1 MKHSMKNKLAT
12 CISLFAVATL
22 TAGLTSCAD
31 DLNEG
36 GSAMPDMKSKMAFKV
51 FTQDYLDA
59 PTTRAAQPEELGYMT
74 SNNGGEALSV
84 VEVIDNSITSDG
96 SGRTPSGTTRGIP
109 VENLEFATTTGYNGF
124 KLMAATYDDSKT
136 WLTAK
141 DDVVATNFINK
152 LDVLGTNDFETEYI
166 WPGQEAA
173 KKVAFFAWA
182 PYTNTTANTSVASD
196 LTVDNEQGAPKLT
209 YTVPVDNVSKQFDL
223 ITATAVDVPGDHNN
237 VQQLQFNH
245 VLSCIKF
252 AAGNLRD
259 CKITDIKL
267 TNIHYKGTYTFPD
280 ATGEMGT
287 WENTGDL
294 KTICIGKGETADSKD
309 VQSRITDQE
318 ANFILNAGEKNL
330 MMLPQTLEQGAQLQV
345 SFVFNSVD
353 MDEKKTDSNGAKTAE
368 NNGTISRTYTIDLS
382 GRRWESGK
390 TYTYI
395 LTTNSVNN
403 ILLVERPANFSF
415 NGTTEATFR
424 VSSYKYINGGQTQPL
439 AWTTKYYACT
449 EDGSMGEEIEK
460 PSWIET
466 TTDAATNLTGG
477 YQAYDMKLVAQ
488 QMTATGGAVSAI
500 TDLQN
505 AEPIG
510 TEAEPIDLS
519 YRDVMGNTLADGQS
533 TANCYVVRQPG
544 WYTFPLVYGNGIK
557 NGVENGV
564 ALGSTTKINADGNTI
579 NNAYIYLD
587 NNRGEEAIGDAVIIW
602 QDAPQL
608 ITPASVQLTDDK
620 HGIKFQIE
628 KRHITQ
634 GNAVLSVRDT
644 EKKILW
650 SWHIWVTAADL
661 GNTATI
667 KTANNDPSVGITS
680 AELMRIPLG
689 YCDGVTMEY
698 KQRDFFVQIIQ
709 TESGKTATFKVTQDA
724 KETAKYYGPNATFY
738 QWGRPVPQLP
748 FNGGTSDLG
757 NKLYYDSNKDASG
770 KAYTFT
776 RVSSTG
782 NIALSTVIQN
792 PFNYYYGTN
801 PVNNN
806 FLGYRLYNALYYD
819 LWNAGS
825 TANGENIYWYP
836 QTKKTIYD
844 PSPVGFCV
852 PRSGVFTLISVST
865 VSDLIAANESQGKA
879 KHYETTLDGT
889 AYANKLDDDDIL
901 EIPLIGYRYWNS
913 GDFNGTNRDNLFSIR
928 TVDVAIASE
937 FRHKAFYFANVSGQN
952 KFVDSNWVTPE
963 GACVIPVVE

>member
-36 GSAMPDMKSKMAFKV
+36 GSATPDMKSKMAFKV

-368 NNGTISRTYTIDLS
+368 NNGTVSRTYTIDLS

-519 YRDVMGNTLADGQS
+519 YRDVMGNTLANGQS

-587 NNRGEEAIGDAVIIW
+587 NSRGEEAIGDAVIVW

-724 KETAKYYGPNATFY
+724 KETAKYYGPNATYY
-738 QWGRPVPQLP
+738 QYGRPVPQLP
-748 FNGGTSDLG
+748 FDGTSSFGD
-757 NKLYYDSNKDASG
+757 KAYYDSSKDASG

-776 RVSSTG
+776 KSLVQANVSM
-782 NIALSTVIQN
+782 ATVIQN
-792 PFNYYYGTN
+792 PFVFYYGNSANGNNYYRFY
-801 PVNNN
+801 NNR
-806 FLGYRLYNALYYD
+806 FLD
-819 LWNAGS
+819 LWNVGS
-825 TANGENIYWYP
+825 THVGVIKSYYD
-836 QTKKTIYD
+836 QTLKSIYD
-844 PSPVGFCV
+844 PCPVGFCV
-852 PRSGVFTLISVST
+852 PCSGVFSILKGETFGGIEP
-865 VSDLIAANESQGKA
+865 ANDSQGKA
-879 KHYETTLDGT
+879 QSYETTLDGT
-889 AYANKLDDDDIL
+889 YYANKSIDADVLQFPIL
-901 EIPLIGYRYWNS
+901 AWRTWSS
-913 GDFNGTNRDNLFSIR
+913 GNYGGTSNCAFARCVEEGERDGCSLTFNFTAGMKKLQSW
-928 TVDVAIASE
+928 AHAE
-937 FRHKAFYFANVSGQN
+937 GQN
-952 KFVDSNWVTPE
+952 VY
-963 GACVIPVVE
+963 PVRE

>member
-36 GSAMPDMKSKMAFKV
+36 GSATPDMKSKMAFKV

-280 ATGEMGT
+280 VTGEMGT

-353 MDEKKTDSNGAKTAE
+353 MEEKKTDSNGAKTAE
-368 NNGTISRTYTIDLS
+368 NNGTVSRTYTIDLS

-466 TTDAATNLTGG
+466 TTDAATNTAGG

-519 YRDVMGNTLADGQS
+519 LRDVMGNTLANGQS

-724 KETAKYYGPNATFY
+724 KETAKYYGPNATCY
-738 QWGRPVPQLP
+738 QWGRPVPLLP
-748 FNGGTSDLG
+748 QDGNFND
-757 NKLYYDSNKDASG
+757 KPYYDSATDANG
-770 KAYTFT
+770 NAYAFTKAPT
-776 RVSSTG
+776 
-782 NIALSTVIQN
+782 
-792 PFNYYYGTN
+792 
-801 PVNNN
+801 NNN
-806 FLGYRLYNALYYD
+806 ISIATIIQTPFVFYYSNNTNAPGSGRIYDIKGLD
-819 LWNAGS
+819 LWNVGS
-825 TANGENIYWYP
+825 SIESSNFNYK
-836 QTKKTIYD
+836 QSVKTIYD
-844 PSPVGFCV
+844 PCPTGFCV
-852 PRSGVFTLISVST
+852 PSTGVFSGVLTTSWSSLIPA
-865 VSDLIAANESQGKA
+865 DISQGKA
-879 KHYETTLDGT
+879 TLREFTLDGT
-889 AYANKLDDDDIL
+889 SYANKNNETDVIQFPF
-901 EIPLIGYRYWNS
+901 ISYRYTY
-913 GDFNGTNRDNLFSIR
+913 NGTFQYR
-928 TVDVAIASE
+928 TTYERFLTSQRVTDYTCAGLSNTDTSVTGYPAVMVQWHCSE
-937 FRHKAFYFANVSGQN
+937 APLVLPSK
-952 KFVDSNWVTPE
+952 E
-963 GACVIPVVE
+963 

>member
-36 GSAMPDMKSKMAFKV
+36 GSATPDMKSKMAFKV

-353 MDEKKTDSNGAKTAE
+353 MEEKKTDSNGAKTAE

-510 TEAEPIDLS
+510 TEAEPVDLS
-519 YRDVMGNTLADGQS
+519 LRDVMGNELANGRS

-544 WYTFPLVYGNGIK
+544 WYTFPLVYGNGIRD
-557 NGVENGV
+557 GAENGES
-564 ALGSTTKINADGNTI
+564 LGSTTKINADGNTI

-587 NNRGEEAIGDAVIIW
+587 NDRGEDAIGDAVIIW

-634 GNAVLSVRDT
+634 GNAVLSVRDND
-644 EKKILW
+644 KKILW

-680 AELMRIPLG
+680 AELMRVPLG

-724 KETAKYYGPNATFY
+724 KETAKYYGPNAAY
-738 QWGRPVPQLP
+738 YNWGRNVPMLP
-748 FNGGTSDLG
+748 KGNGNTD
-757 NKLYYDSNKDASG
+757 KQYYDSSKDNAGNK
-770 KAYTFT
+770 YTFT
-776 RVSSTG
+776 KYG
-782 NIALSTVIQN
+782 CANNIALGTVIQN
-792 PFNYYYGTN
+792 PFT
-801 PVNNN
+801 
-806 FLGYRLYNALYYD
+806 LYYSNPANNTAYWIYATKNLD
-819 LWNAGS
+819 LWNVGS
-825 TANGENIYWYP
+825 SVISLTAYYP

-844 PSPVGFCV
+844 PCPVGYCV
-852 PRSGVFTLISVST
+852 PSSGVYSLISVST
-865 VSDLIAANESQGKA
+865 CSGQIAANTEQGMPA
-879 KHYETTLDGT
+879 YIETTLDGT
-889 AYANKLDDDDIL
+889 AYANKTDNADVIKFPIL
-901 EIPLIGYRYWNS
+901 GYRYYSSAEVCQSEVYGTLSTSQMGNS
-913 GDFNGTNRDNLFSIR
+913 GGEACRLQIYNNDIKYVAWSATNAVMVLPC
-928 TVDVAIASE
+928 
-937 FRHKAFYFANVSGQN
+937 KQ
-952 KFVDSNWVTPE
+952 
-963 GACVIPVVE
+963 